1 MWNKALIA
9 CARTYPSG
17 VLTVV
22 EDSGYPRS
30 VRCLVEFDD
39 GRELILISIP
49 SLEVVSRQ
57 GLACLLF
64 HRHNADMSGQRE
76 LLIKGELHEE
86 AGSLVLHPGD
96 FLTGSGRQDTDRRPY
111 AGSPMTTIRDMML
124 GRRKAR
130 ETGSGNGG
138 GRAASD
144 RINGPDHCRRSNQSG
159 CQVVH

>member
-1 MWNKALIA
+1 MWNEKLIA

-17 VLTVV
+17 VLTVI

-30 VRCLVEFDD
+30 VRCVVEFDD
-39 GRELILISIP
+39 ARELILISIP
-49 SLEVVSRQ
+49 SLEVVGRQ

-86 AGSLVLHPGD
+86 AGTLVLLPGD
-96 FLTGSGRQDTDRRPY
+96 FLTGSGRQDTDRMPY
-111 AGSPMTTIRDMML
+111 AGSPMDIIRYMML

-130 ETGSGNGG
+130 EYLAKRGKPWTPRPWGKML
-138 GRAASD
+138 RYLD
-144 RINGPDHCRRSNQSG
+144 TP
-159 CQVVH
+159 

>member
-1 MWNKALIA
+1 MWKEKLIA

-30 VRCLVEFDD
+30 VRCVVEFDD
-39 GRELILISIP
+39 ARELILISIP
-49 SLEVVSRQ
+49 SLEVVGRQ

-86 AGSLVLHPGD
+86 AGTLVVHSSD
-96 FLTGSGRQDTDRRPY
+96 CLTGSDRQYTDRMPY
-111 AGSPMTTIRDMML
+111 AAPPMIISRYLML
-124 GRRKAR
+124 
-130 ETGSGNGG
+130 
-138 GRAASD
+138 
-144 RINGPDHCRRSNQSG
+144 C
-159 CQVVH
+159 

>member
-39 GRELILISIP
+39 ARELILISIP

-76 LLIKGELHEE
+76 LLLQGDCLKVTVELLAQLPEWQGGE
-86 AGSLVLHPGD
+86 AID
-96 FLTGSGRQDTDRRPY
+96 
-111 AGSPMTTIRDMML
+111 L
-124 GRRKAR
+124 GER
-130 ETGSGNGG
+130 
-138 GRAASD
+138 
-144 RINGPDHCRRSNQSG
+144 
-159 CQVVH
+159 